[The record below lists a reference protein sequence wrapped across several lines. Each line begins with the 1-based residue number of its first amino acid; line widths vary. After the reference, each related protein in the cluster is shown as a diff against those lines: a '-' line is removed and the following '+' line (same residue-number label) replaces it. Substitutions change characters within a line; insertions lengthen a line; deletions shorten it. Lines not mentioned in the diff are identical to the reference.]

1 MRISCGAETKTEQ
14 LGYDFELHSY
24 SIPASKWW
32 IKDEWNQWCVKSRVD
47 GFVDEIKNVLNGVN
61 VQVWIQYETNIWLM
75 PQLHHTLSG
84 DVKLYV
90 GMHIFQKFHNLFDG
104 IT

>member
-32 IKDEWNQWCVKSRVD
+32 IKDEWNQ
-47 GFVDEIKNVLNGVN
+47 
-61 VQVWIQYETNIWLM
+61 
-75 PQLHHTLSG
+75 
-84 DVKLYV
+84 
-90 GMHIFQKFHNLFDG
+90 
-104 IT
+104 